1 MNSNIERKLNEV
13 LKAVGNISER
23 IDKLNK
29 KLENFDRRITK
40 FKYLVEE
47 KISTFQQELKTKAD
61 VSDNLISLLKILCRI
76 CMKSD
81 LTY

>member
-29 KLENFDRRITK
+29 KLENFDGRITK

-61 VSDNLISLLKILCRI
+61 VSDKLISLLKMLYRI